1 MSTVIAFVNQKGG
14 VGKTTLAIHTAWEL
28 ARAGGNVLLVD
39 ADPQGSTSDWAS
51 LREATPFGTVSCAR
65 TNLDEEVDR
74 LRASFRWI
82 VIDGPP
88 RQNDIARACL
98 VAADLVVVPVEP
110 SVFSAYAAEDT
121 FTQFEDARAFRPD
134 LAICQVI
141 NRKIPNSVLGREW
154 RTVAQPAS
162 RRAEDAARP
171 PKVLQAEITMRVEF
185 ARAAGQGQVVQESAT
200 GSAAAA
206 EVRAL
211 GAELANICTGLAA

>member
-28 ARAGGNVLLVD
+28 ASAGGNVLLVD

-51 LREATPFGTVSCAR
+51 LREATPFGTVSCSR

-74 LRASFRWI
+74 LRTSFRWI

-121 FTQFEDARAFRPD
+121 FKQFEDALTFRPD
-134 LAICQVI
+134 LAIRQVI

-154 RTVAQPAS
+154 RTVVQPAS
-162 RRAEDAARP
+162 GRVEDAARP

-185 ARAAGQGQVVQESAT
+185 ARAAGQGQVVQESAP

-211 GAELANICTGLAA
+211 GAELASICTGLAA

>member
-1 MSTVIAFVNQKGG
+1 M
-14 VGKTTLAIHTAWEL
+14 
-28 ARAGGNVLLVD
+28 
-39 ADPQGSTSDWAS
+39 
-51 LREATPFGTVSCAR
+51 
-65 TNLDEEVDR
+65 DR
-74 LRASFRWI
+74 LRASFHWI

-121 FTQFEDARAFRPD
+121 FTQFEEARTFRPD

-154 RTVAQPAS
+154 RTVV
-162 RRAEDAARP
+162 RP

-185 ARAAGQGQVVQESAT
+185 ARAAGQGQVVQESAP
-200 GSAAAA
+200 GSAA
-206 EVRAL
+206 
-211 GAELANICTGLAA
+211 